1 MVDRVHA
8 ETQLSLY
15 EGCRKS
21 MTTLGKAATEDDL
34 SSLLFFKSHG
44 YANSTTAERGKAQGR
59 GLEGSGVGE
68 GVGGDGS
75 IDRPSA
81 GLVES
86 SRKGSNIHI
95 YMYIYIY
102 ISITSA
108 PPLSPV

>member
-1 MVDRVHA
+1 
-8 ETQLSLY
+8 
-15 EGCRKS
+15 

-34 SSLLFFKSHG
+34 SSLLVFKSRG
-44 YANSTTAERGKAQGR
+44 YANSTTAERGKVQGR

-95 YMYIYIY
+95 YICIYIY